1 MDIILVLVIAYLI
14 GSIPSGLWIGQI
26 FYKTDIRKFGSGNL
40 GATNTFRVLGKKAGI
55 VVTLMDILKGTAA
68 TLLPTL
74 AVFSNSGVHPLIAG
88 IVAVFGHMFPIFASF
103 RGGKAVATSAGLV
116 LGYHWPIFVL
126 LIIAF
131 LLCLKVFKMVSL
143 ASMFAAVVAFI
154 YSLTYALIS
163 HEYLLLIIITVI
175 VVFIFYRHR
184 SNISRIKNGTEP
196 KVKWL

>member
-55 VVTLMDILKGTAA
+55 VVTLMDILKGTVA

-88 IVAVFGHMFPIFASF
+88 IVAVFGHMFPIFAGF

-116 LGYHWPIFVL
+116 LGYHWPVFVL

-131 LLCLKVFKMVSL
+131 LLCLKVYKMVSL

-154 YSLTYALIS
+154 YSLIYAFTA

-196 KVKWL
+196 KVKWI